1 MATSPHSKLLLAF
14 AARRSEPLE
23 QQHLE
28 GQLCR
33 VLVCQGRLMLRRAV
47 LTATSRLLEYGG
59 LVVNFGCLAAA
70 VFGGAWSGPGSS
82 AGDIAS
88 KVSIASFYLLTLIY
102 NFSQVRVVVQR
113 VCCAA

>member
-1 MATSPHSKLLLAF
+1 
-14 AARRSEPLE
+14 
-23 QQHLE
+23 
-28 GQLCR
+28 
-33 VLVCQGRLMLRRAV
+33 MLRRAV

-102 NFSQVRVVVQR
+102 NFSQVRVR
-113 VCCAA
+113 VIVCLLRLKLKETRGKWPCNR

>member
-1 MATSPHSKLLLAF
+1 
-14 AARRSEPLE
+14 
-23 QQHLE
+23 
-28 GQLCR
+28 
-33 VLVCQGRLMLRRAV
+33 MLRRAV

-70 VFGGAWSGPGSS
+70 VFSGAWSGPGQS

-102 NFSQVRVVVQR
+102 NFSQVRQVCDFCEVQQAKLLWTVWTSCHHVR
-113 VCCAA
+113 V

>member
-1 MATSPHSKLLLAF
+1 M
-14 AARRSEPLE
+14 E

-28 GQLCR
+28 GQLSR
-33 VLVCQGRLMLRRAV
+33 VLICQGRLMLRHAV

-70 VFGGAWSGPGSS
+70 VFSGAWSGAGQS

-88 KVSIASFYLLTLIY
+88 KVSVASFYLLTLIY
-102 NFSQVRVVVQR
+102 NFSQARLLVCLWVRVWG
-113 VCCAA
+113 CAWRWAWGQCVRHGSSKA